1 MTAIMQ
7 TWLSGLIPPGLAAR
21 GTALTVCALVM
32 CCASPR
38 SVVAQSSKLHAAF
51 EVVEA
56 SNSEPSEPSPGTVR
70 LVSGQQQPVQP
81 PKTATP
87 PARKPAA
94 KKATPVVTPETHLP
108 EKMEPLP
115 PGPMKAVLPL
125 AGSAST
131 EGLQLTQDDKD
142 KGLITL
148 IVRDTPLSQV
158 IARLAQQQ
166 QLNIVAAN
174 DIDVLISIT
183 LKRVPRALL

>member
-1 MTAIMQ
+1 MTGNIQ
-7 TWLSGLIPPGLAAR
+7 IRSSGIIRPGLPAR
-21 GTALTVCALVM
+21 GAALIACALVIW
-32 CCASPR
+32 CASARP
-38 SVVAQSSKLHAAF
+38 VVAQSSKLHAAF

-56 SNSEPSEPSPGTVR
+56 SNSEPNEPLPGTVR
-70 LVSGQQQPVQP
+70 LVSGQQQPAAKP
-81 PKTATP
+81 L
-87 PARKPAA
+87 KPAA
-94 KKATPVVTPETHLP
+94 KPVPKKATPVVTPETHLP

-166 QLNIVAAN
+166 QLNIV
-174 DIDVLISIT
+174 
-183 LKRVPRALL
+183 